1 MTSSFQQVFGF
12 RFQLSPR
19 AAAAPAAA
27 AFQEKYVFVNTPEDE
42 EYEIVPPIYI
52 RATVSKKVQGGRPAA
67 IKANKAAFKKVNAQ
81 LLKKELKNIRAER
94 GAAAAAAAVGEEE
107 GNNSRLNFNLKKVG
121 LRLLHHQP
129 NNKSLTLKAGKRAAA
144 QLLQFNQDRKRLAE
158 SL

>member
-19 AAAAPAAA
+19 AAPAA

>member
-19 AAAAPAAA
+19 AAPAPAAA

-94 GAAAAAAAVGEEE
+94 GAAAAAVGEEE

-121 LRLLHHQP
+121 LRLLHHQS
-129 NNKSLTLKAGKRAAA
+129 NNKSLTLNAGKRAAA